1 MRQHEKAFTL
11 VELLVVIGII
21 AVLISILLP
30 VLGRVRLAAQNS
42 SCQSNL
48 RQIGQLL
55 QLYQDTYKELMPAY
69 NSPLAGM
76 PNTGSAAQAR
86 YTDNSVSPS
95 ETYWVRLGTLYG
107 ANLIKGDIGP
117 YYGSRVTLCPIYDLR
132 RPNEGSNSWRTATG
146 TSVIRVG
153 YSLRTLELPAGRV
166 RKNRLQSMYLVSQP
180 PFNTAPEL
188 WTRRAALVSDKCD
201 DLSGAGV
208 PLSKYHS
215 YYAQN
220 GTDGYNVLFS
230 DGSVEHIAL
239 SLFLRGNAD
248 QGVPASDLVNSGG
261 AAMRGFFSNVD
272 KFVGNYR

>member
-1 MRQHEKAFTL
+1 MRRHEKAFTL

-30 VLGRVRLAAQNS
+30 VLGRVRLAAQNT

-55 QLYQDTYKELMPAY
+55 QMYQNNYNELMPAY

-76 PNTGSAAQAR
+76 PNTGSASQAR
-86 YTDNSVSPS
+86 YTDNNPTPPDV
-95 ETYWVRLGTLYG
+95 YWVRLGTLYG

-117 YYGSRVTLCPIYDLR
+117 YNGSRLTLCPIYDRR
-132 RPNEGSNSWRTATG
+132 RPAEGTTLWLNATG
-146 TSVIRVG
+146 TSTIRVG
-153 YSLRTLELPAGRV
+153 YSLRTLELPSGRV
-166 RKNRLQSMYLVSQP
+166 RKNRLQSLQLISQP
-180 PFNTAPEL
+180 PFNGTPET
-188 WTRRAALVSDKCD
+188 WTKRAAIVSDKCD

-230 DGSVEHIAL
+230 DGSVEHVAL
-239 SLFLRGNAD
+239 SLFLRGNAG
-248 QGVPASDLVNSGG
+248 QGIAGSDLVNPQGS
-261 AAMRGFFSNVD
+261 AMRNFFSNVD